1 MSDHWGT
8 PPQRP
13 EPSSQPGQPSEPGQP
28 SQPSQ
33 PGQPEIL
40 SNQPGFSP
48 PPGTSP
54 YAPPTGATHRFG
66 DILGTPGPAP
76 RAAGKGKLLAIGVG
90 VVAVAGIG
98 VGAAFAAG
106 ALGHD
111 SSKPDKLVPATAVG
125 YVSIDLDPG
134 LGQKVDALRFLRK
147 FPSAKASLGTT
158 DDIRKWAFEQA
169 TKDDKLSKVSY
180 DADVKPWIGDKFGLA
195 VVPGA
200 KAGSPP
206 SVVVVIQV
214 TDEGKAK
221 AGLKK
226 LITKPSKG
234 TCSVASGY
242 AVCAETQSILTTV
255 QAAAAKQ
262 PLADDAHFK
271 ADVSS
276 IGKRGIALGWG
287 DLDKV
292 TRLVPDASQALG
304 GMAGGGLRSFGPLGQ
319 FGQFGAGG
327 KAGRVVATLRFEGGN
342 LELTGKTMGGK
353 AQEGAG
359 SGGTGVEQLPNKTV
373 AAFGASIDDQAIA
386 KAYAS
391 MQQQLKAVGG
401 ADALTQVQQ
410 ELASRGFRLPQDLQA
425 LVGTKFE
432 VAFGGLGSDGTP
444 LVGVR
449 SNADAAKAGKVL
461 DKLSAQ
467 LSQAGL
473 PFALR
478 HVPAAKGYAV
488 ALDERYAA
496 QLAAGGH
503 LGDQVDFKAA
513 VPDAAKAQVVVYVN
527 VAQLLSGPTLGAFG
541 TGPVSPNLKALG
553 SVGLSATSGSDRS
566 ATFRLKVTTR

>member
-8 PPQRP
+8 PPQQP
-13 EPSSQPGQPSEPGQP
+13 EP
-28 SQPSQ
+28 PSQ

-40 SNQPGFSP
+40 SNQPGLSTP
-48 PPGTSP
+48 YGTSP
-54 YAPPTGATHRFG
+54 YAPPAGGTYSSG

-76 RAAGKGKLLAIGVG
+76 RAPGKGKFLAIGVG

-111 SSKPDKLVPATAVG
+111 SSQPDKLVPASAVG

-169 TKDDKLSKVSY
+169 TKDDDKLSKVSY

-195 VVPGA
+195 VVPGT
-200 KAGSPP
+200 KAGSAP
-206 SVVVVIQV
+206 SVVIVIQV

-221 AGLKK
+221 AGLRK
-226 LITKPSKG
+226 LITNPSKG

-262 PLADDAHFK
+262 PLSDDAHFK

-292 TRLVPDASQALG
+292 TKLVPDASQALG
-304 GMAGGGLRSFGPLGQ
+304 GMAGGGMRGFGPLGT
-319 FGQFGAGG
+319 FGQLGAGG

-353 AQEGAG
+353 AQQGAG
-359 SGGTGVEQLPNKTV
+359 SGGTGVEQLPNKTL
-373 AAFGASIDDQAIA
+373 AAFGASIDDQAVA

-401 ADALTQVQQ
+401 ADALTEVQQ
-410 ELASRGFRLPQDLQA
+410 ELASRGFHLPQDLQA
-425 LVGTKFE
+425 LVGTKFD

-444 LVGVR
+444 LVGLR
-449 SNADAAKAGKVL
+449 SNADAARAGKVL
-461 DKLSAQ
+461 DRLSTQ
-467 LSQAGL
+467 LSQTGL
-473 PFALR
+473 PFALH

-488 ALDERYAA
+488 ALDQSYAA

-503 LGDQVDFKAA
+503 LGDQADFKAA

-527 VAQLLSGPTLGAFG
+527 VAQLVSGHTLGAFG
-541 TGPVSPNLKALG
+541 SGPVDPNLKALG
-553 SVGLSATSGSDRS
+553 SIGLSATSGSDGT